1 VKRTALL
8 HAELS
13 RVIAMLGHG
22 EMLVLGDAGLP
33 IPDGPGGPLRIDL
46 AVTPGLPPLAAVLK
60 AVLTEM
66 QVERIVL
73 ARETLEREE
82 GGALP
87 VWCAGQLNLAP
98 ELVSHEEL
106 KRLSTRARAV
116 VRTGEC
122 TPYANIVLCAG
133 VTF

>member
-1 VKRTALL
+1 MKRTALL

-13 RVIAMLGHG
+13 RVIASLGHG
-22 EMLVLGDAGLP
+22 DMLVLGDAGLP
-33 IPDGPGGPLRIDL
+33 IPNGPQRIDL
-46 AVTPGLPPLAAVLK
+46 AVTSGLPPLADVLR

-66 QVERIVL
+66 QVERVVLASETL
-73 ARETLEREE
+73 AREQK
-82 GGALP
+82 GALP
-87 VWCAGQLNLAP
+87 AWCAGQLSVTP

-106 KRLSTRARAV
+106 KRMTASAKAV

>member
-1 VKRTALL
+1 MKRTALL

-13 RVIAMLGHG
+13 RVIATLGHG
-22 EMLVLGDAGLP
+22 DMLVLGDAGLP
-33 IPDGPGGPLRIDL
+33 IPQGPNGPLRIDL
-46 AVTPGLPPLAAVLK
+46 AVTPGLPPLADVLR

-66 QVERIVL
+66 QVERVVL
-73 ARETLEREE
+73 ARETLAREP
-82 GGALP
+82 GNALP
-87 VWCAGQLNLAP
+87 VWCAGQLTVTP

-106 KRLSTRARAV
+106 KRLTASAKAV

-122 TPYANIVLCAG
+122 TPYANVVLIAG

>member
-1 VKRTALL
+1 MKRTALL

-13 RVIAMLGHG
+13 RVIATLGHG
-22 EMLVLGDAGLP
+22 DMLVLGDAGLP
-33 IPDGPGGPLRIDL
+33 IPNGPLRIDL
-46 AVTPGLPPLAAVLK
+46 AVTPGLPPLADVLR

-66 QVERIVL
+66 QVERVVL
-73 ARETLEREE
+73 ARETLEREI
-82 GGALP
+82 GGTLP
-87 VWCAGQLNLAP
+87 AWCAGQLSVTP

-106 KRLSTRARAV
+106 KRLTASAKAV

>member
-1 VKRTALL
+1 MKRTALL

-13 RVIAMLGHG
+13 RVIATLGHG
-22 EMLVLGDAGLP
+22 DMLVLGDAGLP
-33 IPDGPGGPLRIDL
+33 IPDGPVRIDL
-46 AVTPGLPPLAAVLK
+46 AITPGLPPLADVLR

-66 QVERIVL
+66 QVERVILAHETL
-73 ARETLEREE
+73 AREA

-87 VWCAGQLNLAP
+87 AWCAGQLNMAP
-98 ELVSHEEL
+98 ELVTHAAL
-106 KRLSTRARAV
+106 KQLTASARAV

>member
-1 VKRTALL
+1 MKRTALL

-13 RVIAMLGHG
+13 RVIASLGHG
-22 EMLVLGDAGLP
+22 DMLVLGDAGLP
-33 IPDGPGGPLRIDL
+33 IPDGPLRIDL
-46 AVTPGLPPLAAVLK
+46 ALTPGVPSLADVLK

-66 QVERIVL
+66 QVERVML
-73 ARETLEREE
+73 ARETLAREDQ
-82 GGALP
+82 GALP
-87 VWCAGQLNLAP
+87 AWCDGQLSVTP
-98 ELVSHEEL
+98 ELVTHEEL
-106 KRLSTRARAV
+106 KRLCGQARAV